1 LPVRH
6 LRTLQVHAGSGGRYL
21 TLEVRRPVVNVELD
35 DGLYS
40 KPFSQFTIFVV
51 DYESKSS
58 DQSKSPIDLAD
69 MNGNTTHYPPVSPLL
84 PRPYQIR
91 KLNEPR
97 QPDHLPDPLRPET
110 ISLRPSS
117 CLLDDLLSVGQQ
129 LTDVV

>member
-58 DQSKSPIDLAD
+58 DQSKSPINLAD
-69 MNGNTTHYPPVSPLL
+69 MN
-84 PRPYQIR
+84 R
-91 KLNEPR
+91 
-97 QPDHLPDPLRPET
+97 
-110 ISLRPSS
+110 
-117 CLLDDLLSVGQQ
+117 
-129 LTDVV
+129 